1 MVLAT
6 VVDSSQLILSSISV
20 DTSKWNRILS
30 DHIVVRLGVSC
41 LLLGV

>member
-6 VVDSSQLILSSISV
+6 IVDSSQLILSRISV
-20 DTSKWNRILS
+20 DTSKWNRMLS
-30 DHIVVRLGVSC
+30 DHMRVGVSC